1 MRLAKDKEFLDP
13 PSGVAETPPGT
24 RIYAL
29 GDIHG
34 RLDLLT
40 ALEEKIQEDAMA
52 RPAGRPVVVYLGD
65 FVDRGPDSAGV
76 IEHLSTGPLPGFE
89 AVHLLG
95 NHEAM
100 MLAFLRLGDAAALT
114 WMMNGGEETLASYGV
129 DAQSVRED
137 DAQSIREDDAPFAAL
152 RRSLLAALPPRHLDF
167 LESLTRWHVEGGYL
181 FVHAGVHPGRP
192 LDRQD
197 PEDLIWIREPFLTD
211 PGEMDHVVVHGHT
224 PVRLPAE
231 RPNRIGVDT
240 GAVYGGALT
249 AVVLEGAGRRYLE
262 VR

>member
-1 MRLAKDKEFLDP
+1 MRLAKDSEVLDP
-13 PSGVAETPPGT
+13 PRGVAETPPGT
-24 RIYAL
+24 RVYAI
-29 GDIHG
+29 GDVHG

-40 ALEEKIQEDAMA
+40 ALEAKIRADAQA
-52 RPAGRPVVVYLGD
+52 RPAARPVVIYLGD
-65 FVDRGPDSAGV
+65 YLDRGPDAAGV
-76 IEHLSTGPLPGFE
+76 IEHLAGDPLPGFE
-89 AVHLLG
+89 TVHLLG

-100 MLAFLRLGDAAALT
+100 MLAFLRLGEAAALT

-129 DAQSVRED
+129 ETERFRE
-137 DAQSIREDDAPFAAL
+137 SEDPFAAL
-152 RRSLLAALPPRHLDF
+152 RRALVKALPGHHLEF
-167 LESLTRWHVEGGYL
+167 LDSLTRWHVEGGYL
-181 FVHAGVHPGRP
+181 FVHAGVRPGRP
-192 LDRQD
+192 LDGQD
-197 PEDLIWIREPFLTD
+197 PEDLIWIREPFLTE
-211 PGEMDHVVVHGHT
+211 PGELEHVVVHGHT

>member
-1 MRLAKDKEFLDP
+1 MRLAKDHEFMDP
-13 PSGVAETPPGT
+13 PGGVAETPPGT
-24 RIYAL
+24 RVYAI

-40 ALEEKIQEDAMA
+40 ALEAKIREDAAA
-52 RPAGRPVVVYLGD
+52 RPAGRPVLVYLGD
-65 FVDRGPDSAGV
+65 YVDRGPDSAGV
-76 IEHLSTGPLPGFE
+76 IEHLSEGPPPGFE
-89 AVHLLG
+89 TVHLLG

-100 MLAFLRLGDAAALT
+100 MLAFLRLGDSTALT

-129 DAQSVRED
+129 ETEDFREGG
-137 DAQSIREDDAPFAAL
+137 EPFAAL
-152 RRSLLAALPPRHLDF
+152 RRALVNALPPHHLAF

-181 FVHAGVHPGRP
+181 FVHAGVRPGRA

-211 PGEMDHVVVHGHT
+211 PGELDHVVVHGHT

-231 RPNRIGVDT
+231 RPNRIGIDT
-240 GAVYGGALT
+240 GAVYGGPLT